1 MSFEDTGHI
10 VFSGIGVTNGQAYG
24 KVRFLNSTYSC
35 EFEKLSLSPK
45 EERNRFLLALDRT
58 ISKTK
63 EIAQKARKTIGEAEA
78 QIFEIHAMLLED
90 EDFVDSVLSLIE
102 TGLSS
107 EEAVQKSGEK
117 YSNVLRSLG
126 DEYLSARATDIK
138 DICQGIIDTLQA
150 KKEKNEENNE
160 PYILVASDLSPSET
174 VKLDKTKI
182 LGFVTF
188 EGSASSHTSILA
200 KAMGI
205 PAIVGVGEI
214 PKEYEGELALLD
226 GIRGKIT
233 IRPKEIDVW
242 EYKRAK
248 AKENKIAKEH
258 ERYLRSI
265 MHRPAVT
272 KSGKKILIYANI
284 GESSEVDGAISNGA
298 EGIGL
303 LRSEFMY
310 LARNNLPSEE
320 ELYIA
325 YKTIAEKMQGKRV
338 VIRTLDIGADKQVSY
353 LDLEREENP
362 ALGYRGIR
370 LCLDMQEIFKTQIRA
385 ILRASA
391 YGRISIMLP
400 MISTHGELI
409 KCKEIIKVCEAELK
423 KEGVSFDA
431 KIEIGIMIETP
442 AAAIISDIL
451 AKEVDFFSVGTND
464 LSQYT
469 YAADRQ
475 NSRVARICEE
485 SHEAIMRL
493 IKMSAEAIHG
503 EGGWIGICGE
513 MGADLSLTQELVDI
527 GIDELSV
534 SVPYLLGVRGKVCA
548 SN

>member
-1 MSFEDTGHI
+1 MSIDDATGN
-10 VFSGIGVTNGQAYG
+10 VFLGIGVTNGQAYG
-24 KVRFLNSTYSC
+24 KIKFLNSTYNYDFKARS
-35 EFEKLSLSPK
+35 SPN
-45 EERNRFLLALDRT
+45 EERQRFLLALEET
-58 ISKTK
+58 VNKTK
-63 EIAQKARKTIGEAEA
+63 EIAKRARSTIGEGEA

-90 EDFVDSVLSLIE
+90 EDFVDSVLSLIK

-107 EEAVQKSGEK
+107 EEAVEKSGEK

-150 KKEKNEENNE
+150 KNDKKEEDSE
-160 PYILVASDLSPSET
+160 PYILVAPDLSPSET
-174 VKLDKTKI
+174 VKLDKSKI

-188 EGSASSHTSILA
+188 EGSATSHTSILA

-214 PKEYEGELALLD
+214 SKNYDGELALLD
-226 GIRGKIT
+226 GIRGRIT

-242 EYKRAK
+242 EYKNAK
-248 AKENKIAKEH
+248 AKENKLAREH

-284 GESSEVDGAISNGA
+284 GDVNEVDGAISNGA

-320 ELYIA
+320 ELFIA
-325 YKTIAEKMQGKRV
+325 YKMIAEKMQGKRV
-338 VIRTLDIGADKQVSY
+338 VIRTLDIGADKQAPY
-353 LDLEREENP
+353 LNLEKEENP

-370 LCLDMQEIFKTQIRA
+370 LCLDRQEIFKSQIRA

-391 YGRISIMLP
+391 YGRISIMIP
-400 MISTHGELI
+400 MISTHGELL
-409 KCKEIIKVCEAELK
+409 KCKEIIKSCEVELK
-423 KEGVSFDA
+423 KEGVNFDS

-442 AAAIISDIL
+442 ASAIISDIL

-475 NSRVARICEE
+475 NSRVSGICEE
-485 SHEAIMRL
+485 NHEAIIRL
-493 IKMSAEAIHG
+493 IKMASDAIHE

-513 MGADLSLTQELVDI
+513 MGADLSLTQELLDI